1 MSKNKIKQIQKQFT
15 AKNKT
20 IEYNIRDFPIKY
32 IMEEFK
38 ENVINIPDYQRKFIW
53 TKDSQSNLVESILLG
68 LPIPMMFFSILSST
82 GQMEVVDGAQRLN
95 TLNDFTNNDLTLQ
108 SLEVLNEF
116 NGLKYEDLPINIKR
130 EFDNT
135 SLRIVILSKETSPE
149 SRKELFKRINTQGV
163 KANPMEVRLSTY
175 EGPFISFVKKLAED
189 ETFQKVVPFNDKLLK
204 RKTNYEYII
213 RFFAYCDSDF
223 VNNYYDGKVKEFI
236 DKFTKKNEKE
246 FPKKEMSNAFQRT
259 FEFASNNL
267 PYGFR
272 KSKNSNT
279 VPSAR
284 FEALAVGINLALQ
297 KEKNLSVKNMNWING
312 KEFKDITSSDSANN
326 KANLL
331 RRINFV
337 KEKLLKK

>member
-1 MSKNKIKQIQKQFT
+1 MNKNKLEQIQQQYT
-15 AKNKT
+15 AKRKT
-20 IEYNIRDFPIKY
+20 IDYNIRDFPIKY
-32 IMEEFK
+32 IIDEFK
-38 ENVINIPDYQRKFIW
+38 AKDIIVPDYQRKFIW

-68 LPIPMMFFSILSST
+68 LPIPMMFFSILPST
-82 GQMEVVDGAQRLN
+82 GQMEVVDGTQRLN
-95 TLNDFTNNDLTLQ
+95 TLSEFINDNLTLQ
-108 SLEVLNEF
+108 SLKVLTKF
-116 NGLKYEDLPINIKR
+116 NGLKYKDLPINIMR
-130 EFDNT
+130 EFNNT
-135 SLRIVILSKETSPE
+135 SLRIVILSNKTSSA

-189 ETFQKVVPFNDKLLK
+189 ETFQKVVPFNHKSLK
-204 RKTNYEYII
+204 RKNNYEYII

-223 VNNYYDGKVKEFI
+223 VDKYYDGKVKEFI
-236 DKFTKKNEKE
+236 DKFTQKNKKE
-246 FPKKEMSNAFQRT
+246 FPKKEMSDAFQRT
-259 FEFASNNL
+259 FEFANNYL

-297 KEKNLSVKNMNWING
+297 KNKNLRVKNMNWIND

-326 KANLL
+326 KSNLL
-331 RRINFV
+331 GRINFV
-337 KEKLLKK
+337 KEKLLNK

>member
-1 MSKNKIKQIQKQFT
+1 MSKNKLKQIQEQFT

-38 ENVINIPDYQRKFIW
+38 AEDIKIPEYQRKFIW
-53 TKDSQSNLVESILLG
+53 TRDSQSNLVESILLG
-68 LPIPMMFFSILSST
+68 LPIPMMFFSILPST
-82 GQMEVVDGAQRLN
+82 GQMEVVDGTQRLN
-95 TLNDFTNNDLTLQ
+95 TLSEFINDNLTLQ
-108 SLEVLNEF
+108 SLKVLTTF
-116 NGLKYEDLPINIKR
+116 NGSKYTDMPINIRR
-130 EFDNT
+130 ELNNT
-135 SLRIVILSKETSPE
+135 SLRIVILSNKTSTE

-163 KANPMEVRLSTY
+163 KAKPMEVRLSTY

-189 ETFQKVVPFNDKLLK
+189 KTFQKVVPFNNTSLK
-204 RKTNYEYII
+204 RKNNYEYII

-223 VNNYYDGKVKEFI
+223 VDKYYDGKVKEFI
-236 DKFTKKNEKE
+236 DKFTKKNEKK
-246 FPKKEMSNAFQRT
+246 FPKKEMSDAFQRT
-259 FEFASNNL
+259 FKFASNNL

-272 KSKNSNT
+272 KSKNSNS

-297 KEKNLSVKNMNWING
+297 KNKNLRVENMDWIND

-326 KANLL
+326 KSNLL
-331 RRINFV
+331 GRINFV
-337 KEKLLKK
+337 KEKLLNK